1 MRTNLG
7 SPCAIVR
14 FCPFC
19 GGSVNR
25 RLIASAGVIATT
37 AILLAACGGSSSS
50 SESSAAPEGSAPA
63 SAAAASGEPIV
74 IGAAIA
80 QSGPAGIADHKD
92 CLNGAELAVEQV
104 NAAGGVNGR
113 PLALNVTD
121 IDILSPEGITA
132 GFQKL
137 TGDSVSALLSPFVII
152 PPPAL
157 DAAAAY
163 GAPYMS
169 GDTNID
175 AQKMRASDPAKYG
188 NYFSDPAETYY
199 GTGLPLFLTEIADA
213 GKWTPKNNKVDI
225 IRGDTAYNKNI
236 ADATIAAIEA
246 SGGKW
251 TLGEVIDITA
261 GTKDW
266 APVISKL
273 KASDPGVIMVDHWIG
288 AELASFSQ
296 QFAADPVKGALVYLQ
311 YGPSQPEYLQIAGP
325 AAEGYV
331 WGTVIGTGNIS
342 EEDKAF
348 RSAYQAAYGVDDV
361 TMGMVY
367 PAWCYDMVNVL
378 ANAWK
383 NVDPADFKAVNEFIA
398 ANPTN
403 GVTGFLDFT
412 NGVTPVYPDQVSD
425 PAAGVT
431 HYFYQVQGGK
441 HTTIAPAGDNEADF
455 VAQPWM

>member
-1 MRTNLG
+1 MIRTIK
-7 SPCAIVR
+7 ATKAV
-14 FCPFC
+14 
-19 GGSVNR
+19 V
-25 RLIASAGVIATT
+25 LISAVA
-37 AILLAACGGSSSS
+37 LLAACGSSN
-50 SESSAAPEGSAPA
+50 SAKPAA
-63 SAAAASGEPIV
+63 SATGEPIT
-74 IGAAIA
+74 IGSPFA

-92 CLNGAELAVEQV
+92 CWNGAQLAIDEI

-113 PLALNVTD
+113 PLALDVTD
-121 IDILSPEGITA
+121 IDILTPEGTTSA
-132 GFQKL
+132 FQKL
-137 TGDSVSALLSPFVII
+137 AADKVSAILSAFVLI

-175 AQKMRASDPAKYG
+175 AIKMAQADPAKYS

-199 GTGLPLFLTEIADA
+199 GSGYITFLTQLADS
-213 GKWTPKNNKVDI
+213 GKWTPTNNTVDI

-236 ADATIAAIEA
+236 AQATIDAISA

-251 TLGEVIDITA
+251 KLGQVIDITG

-266 APVISKL
+266 GPVLAKL
-273 KASDPGVIMVDHWIG
+273 QAKPAGAIMVDHWIG

-296 QFAADPVKGALVYLQ
+296 QFASNPVPNALVYLQ
-311 YGPSQPEYLQIAGP
+311 YGPSQPEYLQIAGA

-331 WGTVIGTGNIS
+331 WGSVIGVGNS
-342 EEDKAF
+342 NDTQKAF
-348 RSAYQAAYGVDDV
+348 RTAYQAKYSVDDT

-367 PAWCYDMVNVL
+367 TGWCYDTVHVL

-383 NVDPADFKAVNEFIA
+383 NVDPTDFKGVNAYIKA
-398 ANPTN
+398 HPYD
-403 GVTGFLDFT
+403 GVIGHEDFG
-412 NGVTPVYPDQVSD
+412 NVSTPAYPDQVSSD
-425 PAAGVT
+425 KNGVT

-441 HTTIAPAGDNEADF
+441 HVTIAPSGSNEADF
-455 VAQPWM
+455 VKPAWMK